1 MKTKILMFVFA
12 FAGICCWAWW
22 SMRRDETAKADQHAA
37 VQLAWVWFHN
47 LGEGDV
53 PQAME
58 KSDLP
63 FDWDGREGVHD
74 TQRLRALLDENFK
87 VSSSAFPAWQLPAY
101 STGVE
106 FQYDETLNP
115 EVAKL
120 APSGAIA
127 VSIEEAHPPANAAAR
142 CCVVFVRKGDNP
154 KVVGFRD
161 RTVQK

>member
-1 MKTKILMFVFA
+1 M
-12 FAGICCWAWW
+12 
-22 SMRRDETAKADQHAA
+22 
-37 VQLAWVWFHN
+37 
-47 LGEGDV
+47 
-53 PQAME
+53 
-58 KSDLP
+58 
-63 FDWDGREGVHD
+63 
-74 TQRLRALLDENFK
+74 
-87 VSSSAFPAWQLPAY
+87 
-101 STGVE
+101 GVE

-120 APSGAIA
+120 APFGAIA